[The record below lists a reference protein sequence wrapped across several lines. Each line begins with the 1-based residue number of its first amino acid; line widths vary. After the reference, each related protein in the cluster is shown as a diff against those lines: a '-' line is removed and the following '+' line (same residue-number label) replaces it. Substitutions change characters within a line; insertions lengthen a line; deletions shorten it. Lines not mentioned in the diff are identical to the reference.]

1 MPELGDFPTCDQFEI
16 TILDGQPCYSLDVS
30 KKVKDPTKLGKNHG
44 LLLLLDP
51 FPYQPMEGKMD
62 GQSFKV
68 YIHTVSQFTAHGP
81 GTYSMTVLKKTTGT
95 KKFLQLPDDRKKCSD
110 HKREE
115 CQTQA
120 YLDQIQRECKC
131 VPWALKIP
139 TRQVTFSIFES
150 IPSLQGSS
158 FCGPER
164 ESCVENQ
171 TLRDKSCLVPWTGLY
186 ADIADDSL
194 EQTTQVLIEGNCDML
209 SLTFFDR
216 RLPCT

>member
-1 MPELGDFPTCDQFEI
+1 MKQIICLECTKKLFQQTGLNAPLNNLCSSEGQSSILGKEMPELGDFPTCDQFEI

-150 IPSLQGSS
+150 IPSL
-158 FCGPER
+158 
-164 ESCVENQ
+164 
-171 TLRDKSCLVPWTGLY
+171 
-186 ADIADDSL
+186 
-194 EQTTQVLIEGNCDML
+194 
-209 SLTFFDR
+209 
-216 RLPCT
+216 

>member
-1 MPELGDFPTCDQFEI
+1 MSKTLERGGVAVDLFFFSQKSGLNASLNNLCSSEGQSSILGKEMPELGDFPTCDQFEI

-95 KKFLQLPDDRKKCSD
+95 KKFLQLPDDRRKCSV

-150 IPSLQGSS
+150 IPSL
-158 FCGPER
+158 
-164 ESCVENQ
+164 
-171 TLRDKSCLVPWTGLY
+171 
-186 ADIADDSL
+186 
-194 EQTTQVLIEGNCDML
+194 
-209 SLTFFDR
+209 
-216 RLPCT
+216 

>member
-1 MPELGDFPTCDQFEI
+1 MLKILHMAFFPINNSSDSAKYEVWGGLLKKSGLKAPLNNFCSSEGHSSILGKEMPELGGFPTCDQFEI
-16 TILDGQPCYSLDVS
+16 TIMDGQPCYSLDVS
-30 KKVKDPTKLGKNHG
+30 KKVKDPTKLGKNNG

-51 FPYQPMEGKMD
+51 FPYQLMESKMD

-68 YIHTVSQFTAHGP
+68 YIHTVSQFTAYGP

-150 IPSLQGSS
+150 IPSL
-158 FCGPER
+158 
-164 ESCVENQ
+164 
-171 TLRDKSCLVPWTGLY
+171 
-186 ADIADDSL
+186 
-194 EQTTQVLIEGNCDML
+194 
-209 SLTFFDR
+209 
-216 RLPCT
+216 